1 MHVPIIG
8 DRFSRALAL
17 AQGYGNGEVNTVLT
31 IVSLTPDGYRFLS
44 LVFEHLRKCE
54 S

>member
-31 IVSLTPDGYRFLS
+31 MVSLTSDGYRFLS